1 MNLNDIV
8 SIITTVGFPIAS
20 WLILAWYIYKV
31 QGETTKA
38 IQNNT
43 KALLILCDKLDV
55 EPSEV
60 LDHD

>member
-1 MNLNDIV
+1 MNEIV
-8 SIITTVGFPIAS
+8 QIITTVGFPIAS
-20 WLILAWYIYKV
+20 WLVLAWYIYKV

-55 EPSEV
+55 APSEV
-60 LDHD
+60 IDND

>member
-20 WLILAWYIYKV
+20 WLVLAWYIYKV
-31 QGETTKA
+31 QSETTKA

-55 EPSEV
+55 SPSEV
-60 LDHD
+60 IDND